1 MVSDDLM
8 NLRII
13 ENLVKEI
20 HFIEINLLIN
30 IKGNIKGN
38 KAVQKMKAEEKDK
51 NRNIKDINRH
61 LENIQKRESG
71 DIEFILFIIFIFI
84 IYFVL

>member
-38 KAVQKMKAEEKDK
+38 KAVKKMKAEEKDK